1 MRRHLRVLAAVAL
14 AGIAVSGIGA
24 CGLMDRSTYEDD
36 AKLSADVKSVRLD
49 SGSGGLTLRGKK
61 SLDTVS
67 VHRKL
72 RYRGERPEK
81 ASHRVENGVL
91 VLGDCGRNCS
101 VHYTVVVPAGLPVTG
116 ETASGAVSLSEVG
129 PVRVTTSSGA
139 VNLNGVT
146 GAVDVR
152 TSNGRIH
159 GRGLKGDGIQ
169 ARTSNGAVDLVA
181 ESPQNVLAETS
192 NGAISL
198 TVPGGPHHR
207 YRIAAEA
214 DNGHKSLGIPNDPA
228 GAYRLDLTTAN
239 GALTVKAG

>member
-14 AGIAVSGIGA
+14 AGVAVSGLGA
-24 CGLMDRSTYEDD
+24 CGLTDRSTYEDD
-36 AKLSADVKSVRLD
+36 AKLSANIKSVRLD

-67 VHRKL
+67 VHREL

-81 ASHRVENGVL
+81 ASHHVENGVL
-91 VLGDCGRNCS
+91 VLGGCGSNCS

-116 ETASGAVSLSEVG
+116 ETGSGAVNLSEVG
-129 PVRVTTSSGA
+129 AVRMTTSSGA
-139 VNLNGVT
+139 VNLNGVS

-159 GRGLKGDGIQ
+159 GRGLRGNGVQ
-169 ARTSNGAVDLVA
+169 ARTSNGAVDLVT
-181 ESPQNVLAETS
+181 EIPQSVLAETS

-198 TVPGGPHHR
+198 TVPGGRHNR
-207 YRIAAEA
+207 YRIAAET
-214 DNGHKSLGIPNDPA
+214 DNGHKSLNVPNDPA
-228 GAYRLDLTTAN
+228 GTYRLDLTTAN
-239 GALTVKAG
+239 GAITVKEA

>member
-14 AGIAVSGIGA
+14 AGITVTGLGA
-24 CGLMDRSTYEDD
+24 CELTDRSTYEDD
-36 AKLSADVKSVRLD
+36 AEHSTDIKSIRLG

-67 VHRKL
+67 VHREL

-91 VLGDCGRNCS
+91 LLGGCGDDCS

-116 ETASGAVSLSEVG
+116 ETSSGAVNLSEVG
-129 PVRVTTSSGA
+129 SVHVTTSSGA
-139 VNLNGVT
+139 VNLNGVS

-152 TSNGRIH
+152 TSNGRIY
-159 GRGLKGDGIQ
+159 GRGLKGDGTR
-169 ARTSNGAVDLVA
+169 ARTSNGAIDLVT
-181 ESPQNVLAETS
+181 ESPQNVRAETS

-198 TVPGGPHHR
+198 TVPGGQPHR
-207 YRIAAEA
+207 YRIAAET
-214 DNGHKSLGIPNDPA
+214 DNGHKSLAVPNDPA
-228 GAYRLDLTTAN
+228 GAYRLDLTTTN
-239 GALTVKAG
+239 GAITVKQG